1 MTSTQRKLL
10 QAVVRDGLK
19 IQSRFSAAP
28 VYAATGQG
36 SLKSEGVEAAVHYPR
51 ALNQQPTFAGGQVRL
66 PNCEWLTERIMSLP
80 VHPMLSAISAALS
93 PTCVNAAWL
102 A

>member
-28 VYAATGQG
+28 VYAVTSRG
-36 SLKSEGVEAAVHYPR
+36 SLKSEGVATLQKIKRNLKRRREKGVA
-51 ALNQQPTFAGGQVRL
+51 
-66 PNCEWLTERIMSLP
+66 
-80 VHPMLSAISAALS
+80 
-93 PTCVNAAWL
+93 
-102 A
+102 